1 LSIVKVSGLKSK
13 IRVNMQKIKKK
24 NNKIQF
30 SNSLKDLFAGSIVL
44 IIVSILSYFFDVFIF
59 IVRYLEKHPHKI
71 VYVDEVIVGFL
82 TLSIVF
88 AVFSWRRWLE
98 LKKETAERIKL
109 QEELI
114 ALADTKA
121 EIERIICKQ
130 LRSEIELR
138 K

>member
-1 LSIVKVSGLKSK
+1 MSIVKVSGLKSK

>member
-1 LSIVKVSGLKSK
+1 
-13 IRVNMQKIKKK
+13 MQKIKKK

>member
-1 LSIVKVSGLKSK
+1 MSGLKSK